1 MQYRRL
7 GKAGVKVSA
16 IGIGCNQ
23 FGGKVDAAGTKAV
36 VQRALDEGINF
47 FDTANVYGK
56 PSGTSEEF
64 LGAALEGQ
72 REHVVIATKVRFK
85 MDGQPEPNNQGSSRY
100 HIQREVEA
108 SLRRLRTD
116 RIDLYQIHAWD
127 ESVPIEETMRALDD
141 LVRAGKVRYT
151 GTSQF
156 SAWQLA
162 HSNTLAEMMRWEQF
176 VTIQTHYN
184 LLERDPERELIPY
197 CAWANVGV
205 LPYFPLAGGLLT
217 GKYTRGEPPPAGSR
231 GEFSPYVK
239 NRLTDATFD
248 KLDKLRAFAD
258 SRGHTLHELAFAWL
272 LSNEVIPSVIAG
284 ATTPEQVTA
293 NAATIGWKLSDE
305 ELKEIKELM

>member
-1 MQYRRL
+1 MEYRNL
-7 GKAGVKVSA
+7 GNSGVKVSA

-23 FGGKVDAAGTKAV
+23 FGNKVDAAGTKAV
-36 VQRALDEGINF
+36 VQRALEEGINF

-72 REHVVIATKVRFK
+72 RDNAVIATKVRFK
-85 MDGQPEPNNQGSSRY
+85 MGDGPNDLGASRY
-100 HIQREVEA
+100 HILNAVEA

-116 RIDLYQIHAWD
+116 HIDLYQIHAWD
-127 ESVPIEETMRALDD
+127 ESVRVAEMMRALDD
-141 LVRAGKVRYT
+141 LVRAGKVRYI

-162 HSNTLAEMMRWEQF
+162 HCNTFAEMLGWEQF
-176 VTIQTHYN
+176 VTIQTHFN
-184 LLERDPERELIPY
+184 LLERDAERELLPY
-197 CAWANVGV
+197 CAWSNVGI

-258 SRGHTLHELAFAWL
+258 SRGHTLHELAFSWL
-272 LSNEVIPSVIAG
+272 LSRKQIPSVIAG
-284 ATTPEQVTA
+284 VTTPEQVTA
-293 NAATIGWKLSDE
+293 NAAAVGWKLSEE
-305 ELKEIKELM
+305 ELAEIKELL

>member
-1 MQYRRL
+1 MEYRNL
-7 GKAGVKVSA
+7 GRAGVKVSA

-23 FGGKVDAAGTKAV
+23 FGGKVDATGTKAI
-36 VQRALDEGINF
+36 VQRALEEGINF
-47 FDTANVYGK
+47 FDTANVYGN
-56 PSGTSEEF
+56 PNGTSEEF

-72 REHVVIATKVRFK
+72 RDKVVLATKGRFK
-85 MDGQPEPNNQGSSRY
+85 MGEGPNDVGASRY
-100 HIQREVEA
+100 HIMNAVEA

-116 RIDLYQIHAWD
+116 HIDLYQIHAWD
-127 ESVPIEETMRALDD
+127 ESVPVAEMMRALDD
-141 LVRAGKVRYT
+141 LVRAGKIRYI

-162 HSNTLAEMMRWEQF
+162 HCNTFAEMMGWEHF

-184 LLERDPERELIPY
+184 MFERDAERELLPY
-197 CAWANVGV
+197 CAWSNVGI

-239 NRLTDATFD
+239 NRLTDANFD

-258 SRGHTLHELAFAWL
+258 SRGRTLHDLAFSWL
-272 LSNEVIPSVIAG
+272 LSHQQIPSVIAG
-284 ATTPEQVTA
+284 ATTPEQVSA
-293 NAATIGWKLSDE
+293 NAATVGWKLSDE
-305 ELKEIKELM
+305 ELDEIKELL